1 MLKGVKDVEPTCFP
15 WTAVQKAPLPPWG
28 CSHAPS
34 QALPSLL
41 TPPRLS
47 LVTSKVRDGS
57 ATFSPSF
64 NTQALKTSVGLASGY
79 RSVPMY
85 FFP

>member
-1 MLKGVKDVEPTCFP
+1 MLKGVEDVEPTWFP
-15 WTAVQKAPLPPWG
+15 WTTVQKVPLPPWG

-34 QALPSLL
+34 QALPSPL
-41 TPPRLS
+41 TPPRPS

-57 ATFSPSF
+57 PTFSPSF

-79 RSVPMY
+79 GRVPMY